1 MELSTKRPLPHHS
14 PTDKKA
20 IGESRG
26 LLNIPFSKVSIGEEE
41 SEAVQRVL
49 RSGWL
54 AAGPETEAFEKEFA
68 EYITPKPADWDYLND
83 SKIPRYYCIFTN
95 SCTSALKMAYN
106 ILKEIGFTGICYPK
120 NTFVATYSAAAEL
133 GLDICSYGGYDGS
146 KGDICQRKNMCVHNA
161 ISNLKTNSILI
172 DENSVLSNVT
182 EKVGKECGSLLKQN
196 LKKENIQTQ
205 KQSSRKCQ
213 KSFTQKSQDIMQFIS
228 GLREPMGKLFNA
240 INADQVRVSD
250 GQTKII
256 DIEESEKSGKDF
268 VINVII
274 PSISESKIARVNMAY
289 GGVKDETPCILEDSA
304 HRIEPN
310 DKLIGLMRCYSFYA
324 TKNLT
329 TGSGGMFVTDNK
341 EIYEIA
347 RKYWKDGISSSTY
360 ERQHGK
366 SWDYSIKRLVS
377 GYDGNDIAAA
387 IGRVQLRK
395 LPTFSKRRR
404 EIRDRYNNA
413 FGQQWEGTHLYPFF
427 VKNEQQ
433 VGKLIEY
440 LKSKGISS
448 GYHYPGPHKWLGISL
463 PIYPLLTDVEVG
475 YIIDSIKDWESKN
488 GKHNN

>member
-68 EYITPKPADWDYLND
+68 EYVGVKYA
-83 SKIPRYYCIFTN
+83 IFTN

-310 DKLIGLMRCYSFYA
+310 DKLVGLMRCYSFYA

-395 LPTFSKRRR
+395 LPAFSKRRR
-404 EIRDRYNNA
+404 EIRDGYNNS
-413 FGQQWEGTHLYPFF
+413 FGQQWEGTHLYPYF
-427 VKNEQQ
+427 VKDEQQ
-433 VGKLIEY
+433 IGGLIEY
-440 LKSKGISS
+440 LKKNGISS
-448 GYHYPGPHKWLGISL
+448 GYHYPHTGWLGVSL
-463 PIYPLLTDVEVG
+463 PIYPLLTDNEIK
-475 YIIDSIKDWESKN
+475 YIIKCVKEWKC
-488 GKHNN
+488 KF